1 MGGAVTDNALPCFR
15 IHFHDGRKIDI
26 TAPSSLIA
34 ERKARLRH
42 PSAFI
47 KRIKLV
53 REKDDG

>member
-1 MGGAVTDNALPCFR
+1 MSEAPLPRFR
-15 IHFHDGRKIDI
+15 VHFHDGRKIDI

-53 REKDDG
+53 REKGNG